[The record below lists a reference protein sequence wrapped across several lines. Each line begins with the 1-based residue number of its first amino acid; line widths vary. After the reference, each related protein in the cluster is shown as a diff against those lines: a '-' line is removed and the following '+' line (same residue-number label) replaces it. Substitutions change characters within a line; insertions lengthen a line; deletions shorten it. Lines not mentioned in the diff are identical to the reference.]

1 MNVLII
7 HFRSIVFTVP
17 VSIIL
22 LLFANNVLDISEKS
36 GLFVIGGLLIVT
48 FYTTHIIGRN
58 FIFTIIPIGIII
70 SSLAL
75 LYFIDSNF
83 KRSFFAIGVGIVYY
97 SALLGINRM
106 KNNSRDITAKTFF
119 SISIIS
125 TIFFF
130 FAAFYGVYINF
141 EIPLWFFLS
150 ISVVFLFFITF
161 ASLKVYSK
169 NIYRAF
175 LGSAIISFLIVQIMW
190 MMNFWPFGY
199 LTNASVIVLFYY
211 IIWDMF
217 IMVFTITLSKKR
229 VLNNIIIGLSLLF
242 MLLFTSRWVLM

>member
-7 HFRSIVFTVP
+7 HFRSIVFTVL

-58 FIFTIIPIGIII
+58 FIFTIIPIGIIT

-217 IMVFTITLSKKR
+217 IMVFTITLYKKR

>member
-1 MNVLII
+1 MNILII
-7 HFRSIVFTVP
+7 HFRSVIFTILVL
-17 VSIIL
+17 IIL
-22 LLFANNVLDISEKS
+22 LLFANNILDISEKS
-36 GLFVIGGLLIVT
+36 GLFVVVILLVII
-48 FYTTHIIGRN
+48 FYATHKIGRR

-75 LYFIDSNF
+75 LYFIDSTF
-83 KRSFFAIGVGIVYY
+83 KRSLFAISVGIIYY
-97 SALLGINRM
+97 SAFLGIVRM
-106 KNNSRDITAKTFF
+106 KNNSRDITARTFF

-150 ISVVFLFFITF
+150 ISSIFLFFITF
-161 ASLKVYSK
+161 TSLRIYSK
-169 NIYRAF
+169 NAYRAF

-229 VLNNIIIGLSLLF
+229 VISNIMIGLCLLSI
-242 MLLFTSRWVLM
+242 LLFTSRWVLM

>member
-7 HFRSIVFTVP
+7 HFRSIVFTVL